1 MRLIS
6 SGVFVFFLLACSS
19 KSDKSADFS
28 FDKIEKSTSDSGEVP
43 ASSRIDLTNKGVGP
57 IESIELSGDIDESLA
72 NTGSILYQQKCTACH
87 KLGEKFV
94 GPPPNGI
101 LNRRS
106 PEWVMN
112 MILNPEVM
120 LKEDQLAKDLF
131 MEFNGAPMANQ
142 GLTQEEARSILEFFR
157 TLN

>member
-1 MRLIS
+1 MRLFI
-6 SGVFVFFLLACSS
+6 SGVFGFFLMACSS
-19 KSDKSADFS
+19 KTDKSSDFS
-28 FDKIEKSTSDSGEVP
+28 FDKLENNAPTTEEVS
-43 ASSRIDLTNKGVGP
+43 ASVQVDLVSKGVGP
-57 IESIELSGDIDESLA
+57 VESVELSATINESLA
-72 NTGSILYQQKCTACH
+72 DQGSLLYQQKCTACH

-101 LNRRS
+101 LKRRS

-157 TLN
+157 TLD

>member
-1 MRLIS
+1 MRLFI
-6 SGVFVFFLLACSS
+6 SGVFGFFLLACSS
-19 KSDKSADFS
+19 KTDQSSDFS
-28 FDKIEKSTSDSGEVP
+28 FDKLEKSVP
-43 ASSRIDLTNKGVGP
+43 ATEEVSASVRIDLVNKGVGP
-57 IESIELSGDIDESLA
+57 VKSVALSAAIDQSLA
-72 NTGSILYQQKCTACH
+72 DQGSLLYQQKCTACH
-87 KLGEKFV
+87 KIGEKFV

-101 LNRRS
+101 LKRRS

-157 TLN
+157 TLD